1 MYGGSIFTICVSA
14 KNVVDVWR
22 KGTGKQSNLA
32 ECFRPWGETLFRFIS
47 FINLLPILAPLLLS
61 FVVMTLWLF
70 YITPYDILNQ
80 CTRLVLA
87 LTGVVFANIAVRRS
101 SKVF

>member
-32 ECFRPWGETLFRFIS
+32 ECFRPWGKTLFRFIS
-47 FINLLPILAPLLLS
+47 FINLLSNFSAATTLICRNDPLAILHH
-61 FVVMTLWLF
+61 
-70 YITPYDILNQ
+70 
-80 CTRLVLA
+80 A
-87 LTGVVFANIAVRRS
+87 LRHIEPMHSSGPSLDRRR
-101 SKVF
+101 FRQYCGT